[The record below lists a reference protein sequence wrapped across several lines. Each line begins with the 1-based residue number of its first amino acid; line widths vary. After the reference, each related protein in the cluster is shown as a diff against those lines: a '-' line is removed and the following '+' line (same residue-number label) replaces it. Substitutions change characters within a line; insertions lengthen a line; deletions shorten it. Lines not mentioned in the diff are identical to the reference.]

1 MSDERRFLT
10 TPIYYATGEP
20 HIGHAYSTFLADALA
35 RYYRQS
41 GARVFFLTGTDEFG
55 QKIQEEAARRAVEP
69 QALCDRMA
77 SRFESA
83 WREMDIRY
91 DRFIRTTETGHQR
104 VVQAFLD
111 RLYRRGHIYDDI
123 YSGWYCVHEER
134 YWTEKD
140 LGAGGTCP
148 DCGRPVR
155 RIEEKNYFFRM
166 SRLQDALIRHV
177 EEHPTWIVPEIR
189 RNEVLGFLDKPL
201 ADLSISRPRSRLHWG
216 VPLPFDEEHVTY
228 VWVDALM
235 NYVTASGAIDPGRG
249 GGEGFEDV
257 SGSWWPADLHIVG
270 KDILTPHAVYWPS
283 LLMAAGL
290 PLPRQLLVHGWWLSA
305 GAKMSKSLGNVV
317 DPLDLRT
324 EFGTD
329 AVRWYLLR
337 EMPTGADASYT
348 PERFLTR
355 YGELANVLGNLASRT
370 TSMVERYTE
379 GAVPEVAGG
388 GLGGAIEA
396 TLASYH
402 EAMEARRLHEALE
415 GAMELA
421 RAANRYIEESEPWS
435 LAKDPVRRGE
445 LEEVLG
451 SLLRVL
457 VVLAS
462 LMVPAMP
469 RKMTEL
475 ARALGLASVPSL
487 SEAVAGARIASRVR
501 KVPPLFPKVELR
513 GQPDAADT

>member
-1 MSDERRFLT
+1 MSAGRQYLT
-10 TPIYYATGEP
+10 TPIYYASGEP
-20 HIGHAYSTFLADALA
+20 HIGHAYSTFLADALG
-35 RYYRQS
+35 RYYRQA

-55 QKIQEEAARRAVEP
+55 QKIQEEAARRGIEP

-77 SRFESA
+77 ARFESA

-91 DRFIRTTETGHQR
+91 DRFMRTTEAGHQR

-111 RLYRRGHIYDDI
+111 RLHRRGYIYDDI

-140 LGAGGTCP
+140 LGPDATCP

-166 SRLQDALIRHV
+166 SRLQDALLAHV
-177 EEHPTWIVPEIR
+177 EGNPEWIVPEIR
-189 RNEVLGFLDKPL
+189 RNEVLGFLEKPL
-201 ADLSISRPRSRLHWG
+201 ADLSISRPRSRLRWG
-216 VPLPFDEEHVTY
+216 VPLPFDPEHVTY

-235 NYVTASGAIDPGRG
+235 NYLTASGAIDPGRSPAAQ
-249 GGEGFEDV
+249 GFDDV
-257 SGSWWPADLHIVG
+257 SGSWWPCDLHIVG
-270 KDILTPHAVYWPS
+270 KDILTPHAVYWPT

-290 PLPRQLLVHGWWLSA
+290 PLPRQLLVHGWWLSG

-355 YGELANVLGNLASRT
+355 YGELANVLGNLASRVS
-370 TSMVERYTE
+370 SMVARYAE
-379 GAVPEVAGG
+379 GSVPDVPGS
-388 GLGGAIEA
+388 GLESAIGA
-396 TLASYH
+396 TLDSYH
-402 EAMEARRLHEALE
+402 EAMAARRLHEALE
-415 GAMELA
+415 SAMELA
-421 RAANRYIEESEPWS
+421 RKANRYIERREPWA
-435 LAKDPVRRGE
+435 LAKDAARRGD
-445 LEEVLG
+445 LEEVLA
-451 SLLRVL
+451 SLVRVL
-457 VVLAS
+457 LVIAA

-475 ARALGLASVPSL
+475 ARGLGCGSVPSL
-487 SEAVAGARIASRVR
+487 AEALTGATGGARIG
-501 KVPPLFPKVELR
+501 KIPPLFPRVEIR
-513 GQPDAADT
+513 GEEGA

>member
-1 MSDERRFLT
+1 MGAGRQYLT
-10 TPIYYATGEP
+10 TPIYYASGEP
-20 HIGHAYSTFLADALA
+20 HIGHAYTTFLADALG

-55 QKIQEEAARRAVEP
+55 QKIQEEAARRGVEP

-77 SRFESA
+77 ARFESA

-111 RLYRRGHIYDDI
+111 RLHRRGYIYDDI

-140 LGAGGTCP
+140 LGPDATCP

-166 SRLQDALIRHV
+166 SRLQDALLAHV
-177 EEHPTWIVPEIR
+177 DENPEWIVPEIR
-189 RNEVLGFLDKPL
+189 RNEVLGFLEKPL
-201 ADLSISRPRSRLHWG
+201 ADLSISRPRSRLRWG
-216 VPLPFDEEHVTY
+216 VPLPFDPEHVTY
-228 VWVDALM
+228 VWVDALV
-235 NYVTASGAIDPGRG
+235 NYLTASGAIDPGQPPG
-249 GGEGFEDV
+249 GQGFDDV
-257 SGSWWPADLHIVG
+257 SGSWWPCDLHIVG
-270 KDILTPHAVYWPS
+270 KDILTPHAVYWPT

-290 PLPRQLLVHGWWLSA
+290 PLPRQLLVHGWWLSG

-355 YGELANVLGNLASRT
+355 YGELANVLGNLASRAS
-370 TSMVERYTE
+370 SMVARYAE
-379 GAVPEVAGG
+379 GSVPDAPGA
-388 GLGGAIEA
+388 GLGSAIGA
-396 TLASYH
+396 TLEAYH
-402 EAMEARRLHEALE
+402 GAMAARRLHEALE
-415 GAMELA
+415 AAMELA
-421 RAANRYIEESEPWS
+421 RRANRYIEKREPWA
-435 LAKDPVRRGE
+435 LAKDPARRGD
-445 LEEVLG
+445 LEEVLA
-451 SLLRVL
+451 SLVRVL
-457 VVLAS
+457 LVIAA

-469 RKMTEL
+469 RKMNEL
-475 ARALGLASVPSL
+475 ARGLGCDAVPSL
-487 SEAVAGARIASRVR
+487 AEAVTGATAGARVGKI
-501 KVPPLFPKVELR
+501 PPLFPRVEIR
-513 GQPDAADT
+513 GEDGA

>member
-1 MSDERRFLT
+1 MSGERRYLT
-10 TPIYYATGEP
+10 TPIYYASGEP

-41 GARVFFLTGTDEFG
+41 GTRVFFLTGTDEFG
-55 QKIQEEAARRAVEP
+55 QKIQEEAAKRAVEP

-77 SRFESA
+77 ARFESA
-83 WREMDIRY
+83 WREMDIDY
-91 DRFIRTTETGHQR
+91 DRFIRTTEAEHQR

-111 RLYRRGHIYDDI
+111 RLNRRGYIYADL

-140 LGAGGTCP
+140 LGAGASCP

-166 SRLQDALIRHV
+166 SRLQDDLIRHV
-177 EEHPTWIVPEIR
+177 EEHPKWIVPEIR
-189 RNEVLGFLDKPL
+189 RNEVLGFLEKPL
-201 ADLSISRPRSRLHWG
+201 ADLSISRPRSRLRWG

-235 NYVTASGAIDPGRG
+235 NYVTASGAIDPGG
-249 GGEGFEDV
+249 PEGEKGFEDV
-257 SGSWWPADLHIVG
+257 SGSWWPADLQIVG
-270 KDILTPHAVYWPS
+270 KDILTPHAVYWPTI
-283 LLMAAGL
+283 LMAAGL
-290 PLPRQLLVHGWWLSA
+290 PLPRQLLVHGWWLSG

-348 PERFLTR
+348 PERFLAR

-370 TSMVERYTE
+370 TSMVARYADGTVPETPGAGLE
-379 GAVPEVAGG
+379 GA
-388 GLGGAIEA
+388 INA
-396 TLASYH
+396 TLVSYH
-402 EAMEARRLHEALE
+402 EAMAERRLHEAL
-415 GAMELA
+415 GAAMELA
-421 RAANRYIEESEPWS
+421 RTANGYVEESEPWT
-435 LAKDPVRRGE
+435 LAKDPGRRGQ

-451 SLLRVL
+451 SLVRVL

-469 RKMTEL
+469 RKMAEL
-475 ARALGLASVPSL
+475 ARAFGLAAVPSL
-487 SEAVAGARIASRVR
+487 SEALAGAGTGSTVAKI
-501 KVPPLFPKVELR
+501 PPLFPKVEIHEEE
-513 GQPDAADT
+513 GS